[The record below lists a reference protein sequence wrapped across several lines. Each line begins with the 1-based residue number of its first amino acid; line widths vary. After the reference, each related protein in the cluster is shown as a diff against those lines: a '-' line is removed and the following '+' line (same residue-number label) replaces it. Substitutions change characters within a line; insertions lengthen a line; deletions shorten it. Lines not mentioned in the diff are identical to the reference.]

1 MGRWLPATYN
11 VLLFLVPALLYPI
24 MGVFIGEPF
33 TEPTIVELTVVP
45 AAIVLGGNVAY
56 AVRTEHGDSG
66 VVDERDLRNIHTA
79 LAGAGIVLLGSLVA
93 VYVGYATATRAAPA
107 AVDYIALAGVATI
120 FAILGG
126 TELQQRL

>member
-1 MGRWLPATYN
+1 MGKWLPATYN
-11 VLLFLVPALLYPI
+11 LVLFLVSALLYPVL
-24 MGVFIGEPF
+24 GLLIGEPF

-45 AAIVLGGNVAY
+45 AVIVLGGNVAY
-56 AVRTEHGDSG
+56 AIRAERGDSG

-93 VYVGYATATRAAPA
+93 VYVGYATATRTAPA
-107 AVDYIALAGVATI
+107 AVNYLAVAGVATI

>member
-1 MGRWLPATYN
+1 MRRWLPATYN

-24 MGVFIGEPF
+24 MGRFIGEPF
-33 TEPTIVELTVVP
+33 TEPTIMELTVVP

-56 AVRTEHGDSG
+56 AIRTEHGDSG
-66 VVDERDLRNIHTA
+66 VVDERDLRNIRTA

-107 AVDYIALAGVATI
+107 AVDYLAVAGVATI